1 MGITKWAI
9 LGSCG
14 IAKRRTIPEGI
25 VVADNAELVAVYDV
39 NTKAN
44 EMLAEVFGVTA
55 ASSEE
60 ELLASDTDVVY
71 IATPVN
77 LHLQQVLACAE
88 AGKHVICEKPLG
100 MDSGE
105 AVQMLE
111 ACEQAGVKLAVG
123 FMMRFSALHQAA
135 LKLIKDGKLGKPVF
149 GRAMISCWYPPMK
162 GAWRQDPAQGGGGCL
177 MDMGGHGINLMEMF
191 FGEVKR
197 VGCFTNNC
205 VHDYKS
211 EDSAVA
217 TLFFENGAMAS
228 IDTFFCIPDTAS
240 KTRLEL
246 YGSAGSILAEG
257 TLGQSKTGEMT
268 VYLED
273 ADASYDAR
281 QVRAREEGISITPE
295 PINTYR
301 AEVEEFSASIL
312 EGRETTISAK
322 AALRTQNVLTACYKS
337 AMTGKVVEL

>member
-1 MGITKWAI
+1 MDIMKWAV

-25 VVADNAELVAVYDV
+25 VAADNAELVAVYDV

-44 EMLAEVFGVTA
+44 EALAEEFGVAA

-60 ELLASDTDVVY
+60 ELLASDADVVY

-100 MDSGE
+100 MDSGD
-105 AVQMLE
+105 AMQMIE
-111 ACEQAGVKLAVG
+111 ACEQADVKLAVG
-123 FMMRFSALHQAA
+123 FMMRFLALHQAA
-135 LKLIKDGKLGKPVF
+135 LEIIKDDKLGKPVF

-162 GAWRQDPAQGGGGCL
+162 GAWRQNPALGGGGSL

-191 FGEVKR
+191 FGEVNR
-197 VGCFTNNC
+197 VSCFINNC

-228 IDTFFCIPDTAS
+228 IDAFFCIPDAS
-240 KTRLEL
+240 CKTRLEL

-257 TLGQSKTGEMT
+257 TLGQSKNGEMT
-268 VYLED
+268 AYLENEG
-273 ADASYDAR
+273 SSH
-281 QVRAREEGISITPE
+281 RAQQMHTKGEIISINPE
-295 PINTYR
+295 PVNTYW

-312 EGRETTISAK
+312 EGREATISAQS
-322 AALRTQNVLTACYKS
+322 ALRTQNVLTACYES
-337 AMTGKVVEL
+337 AKTGKVVEL

>member
-1 MGITKWAI
+1 MDIMKWAV

-25 VVADNAELVAVYDV
+25 VAADNTELVAVYDV
-39 NTKAN
+39 NTEAN
-44 EMLAEVFGVTA
+44 DALAEEFGVVA

-60 ELLASDTDVVY
+60 DLLAGDADVVY

-105 AVQMLE
+105 AVLMLE
-111 ACEQAGVKLAVG
+111 ACERAGVRLAVG
-123 FMMRFSALHQAA
+123 FMMRFLALHQAA
-135 LKLIKDGKLGKPVF
+135 LKLIKAGKLGKPVF
-149 GRAMISCWYPPMK
+149 GRAMISCWYPPMED
-162 GAWRQDPAQGGGGCL
+162 AWRQDPAKGGGGSL

-191 FGEVKR
+191 FGEIKR
-197 VGCFTNNC
+197 VGCFINNC
-205 VHDYKS
+205 IHDYES

-228 IDTFFCIPDTAS
+228 IDAFFCIPDAGS

-257 TLGQSKTGEMT
+257 TLGQSKNGEMT
-268 VYLED
+268 AYFENG
-273 ADASYDAR
+273 ASGYAEQ
-281 QVRAREEGISITPE
+281 QVRSKGERISINPK
-295 PINTYR
+295 PVNTYQS
-301 AEVEEFSASIL
+301 EVEEFSASIL

-322 AALRTQNVLTACYKS
+322 SALRTQNVLAACYES
-337 AMTGKVVEL
+337 AKTGKVVEL